1 MKKLVIAIDGPA
13 ASGKSTTARLA
24 AKRLGY
30 LHIDTGAMYRA
41 ITLKVLRL
49 GIDPADRAAI
59 GRMLPD
65 TRIELAEGEDGVRV
79 LLDGEDVSGEIR
91 REAVTTL
98 VSAVS
103 SLREVRDAMVREQR
117 RMGASGGIVLE
128 GRDIGTVVF
137 PGADLKFFMSARIE
151 TRATRRQ
158 RELDAAGVASSADSL
173 MKEIEERDRRD
184 STREESPLRKASDA
198 IEVDTTGMS
207 IDDQVNAV
215 VGRAEELLKR
225 RERS

>member
-1 MKKLVIAIDGPA
+1 LKKLVIAIDGPA